1 MKRYLKRG
9 FLKAGAWADGVFG
22 PTLNPLSQLGALGFF
37 FYWIVA
43 ASGIY
48 LYIVFDT
55 SITGV
60 YASIEYLTHDQWYLG
75 GILRS
80 FHRYASDAMVLF
92 MSLHIL
98 HEYSFDRYKGARAFS
113 WFTGIPVLW
122 LLYAAGIS
130 GYWLVWDELAQY
142 IAIGTA
148 EWLDW
153 LPFFGEPVARNFM
166 TPDAMDDRFFSLLIF
181 MHIFLPLF
189 LLFVLWLHIQRI
201 SKPKINP
208 PRVLAFSMMGMLL
221 VLSIIYPAISHEAA
235 DLAMVPGEL
244 RIDWFYLAIYPL
256 LDKIPAG
263 FMWAIAIGATVGL
276 VGMAWNP
283 RFKRPGTALVNLE
296 SCNGCERC
304 MNDCPYAAIEMVP
317 RTDGRPFA
325 REPQVDVSNC
335 VGCGICVGACPTSMP
350 FRTAAPLVPGIDL
363 EDRLLAGL
371 RDEIDA
377 LALNEAPQVIA
388 FNCQYNTSLS
398 AGAEGGVPDGV
409 SLVTLPCIGMLP
421 PPFVDYVLS
430 RGKAKGV
437 FMAGC
442 GTSDC
447 ENRLGAQWSADRL
460 ARKRDPYL
468 RSRVPAERLA
478 TFWPGAADPRGV
490 RAELEAFASKV
501 AALPQLKATAKTPI
515 AHRLDKATEEVSS

>member
-9 FLKAGAWADGVFG
+9 FLKAGAWADAVFG

-55 SITGV
+55 SIVGV
-60 YASIEYLTHDQWYLG
+60 YESIEYLTHDQWYLG
-75 GILRS
+75 GIMRS

-98 HEYSFDRYKGARAFS
+98 HEFSFDRYKGARAFS

-122 LLYAAGIS
+122 LLYAAGIT

-153 LPFFGEPVARNFM
+153 LPFFGEPVARNFL

-208 PRVLAFSMMGMLL
+208 PRNLALGLMGMLL
-221 VLSIIYPAISHEAA
+221 VLSLFYPAISHEAA
-235 DLAMVPGEL
+235 NLAKVPGEL

-256 LDKIPAG
+256 MDKIPAG
-263 FMWAIAIGATVGL
+263 FMWAIAVGATLGL
-276 VGMAWNP
+276 VGLAMD
-283 RFKRPGTALVNLE
+283 RGFKRPGVAQINLE

-304 MNDCPYAAIEMVP
+304 MNDCPYAAIDMVP

-325 REPQVDVSNC
+325 REPVVKASNC

-350 FRTAAPLVPGIDL
+350 FRSAAPLVPGIDL
-363 EDRLLAGL
+363 EDRTLASL
-371 RDEIDA
+371 RNQIDA
-377 LALNEAPQVIA
+377 LATSEAPRVIA

-398 AGAEGGVPDGV
+398 RETSPEGVALI
-409 SLVTLPCIGMLP
+409 SLPCIGMLP
-421 PPFVDYVLS
+421 PPFIDYVLS

-437 FMAGC
+437 FLAGC

-447 ENRLGAQWSADRL
+447 ENRFGAQWSADRL

-468 RSRVPAERLA
+468 RTRVPAERLA
-478 TFWPGAADPRGV
+478 TFWPGSSDPSGV
-490 RAELEAFASKV
+490 RKDLEDFAARVEPMDLLKV
-501 AALPQLKATAKTPI
+501 PQKSLKVTAPE
-515 AHRLDKATEEVSS
+515 AGEPVEEVTS